1 MTQKTQNNNAINVLA
16 IVGPTAAG
24 KSALAMEYAS
34 LVNGEIVSCDSVQVY
49 KFLDI
54 GSAKPSISD
63 RQNIPHYLIDILKP
77 NEPCNVGFWRDKAIE
92 SVTTIN
98 NKGKVPII
106 VGGTGLYFKAL
117 YYGLFQENAKNEVY
131 RNYLEEKSKALGYD
145 YLYKQ
150 LQLKDPLYA
159 QKIHKNDKKRI
170 IRALEA
176 IYVTERP
183 FSALHNQ
190 NVRPLWNWHWIYIN
204 DSRENIYFNIEQRVN
219 LMIKQGLIDETK
231 VLFDIFG
238 PCCALDAI
246 GYRHVVLFLLN
257 KLSKDT
263 MVQTLIKDTRNFA
276 KRQISLFNNLLK
288 GKKILTESEIIQ
300 QFK

>member
-1 MTQKTQNNNAINVLA
+1 MIQKIQNSNAINVLA

-34 LVNGEIVSCDSVQVY
+34 LINGEIVSCDSVQVY

-54 GSAKPSISD
+54 GSAKPSLSD
-63 RQNIPHYLIDILKP
+63 RQKISHYLIDILEP
-77 NEPCNVGFWRDKAIE
+77 DEPCNVGFWRDKAVE
-92 SVTTIN
+92 SVITIS

-117 YYGLFQENAKNEVY
+117 YYGLFQGNSKNEEY
-131 RNYLEEKSKALGYD
+131 RKYLQEKSKTLGYD
-145 YLYKQ
+145 SLYEQ

-176 IYVTERP
+176 IHVTGRP

-190 NVRPLWNWHWIYIN
+190 NVKPLWNWHWIYVN
-204 DSRENIYFNIEQRVN
+204 DSRENVYFNIEQRVN

-238 PCCALDAI
+238 PCCALNAI

-257 KLSKDT
+257 KLSKDN
-263 MVQTLIKDTRNFA
+263 MIQSLIKDTRNFA